1 MAIGLLGVVAVGGL
15 AIRYS
20 MAAKET
26 TAGTLGA
33 TLGATSQAET
43 GHAMHVSPAATVA
56 TMAPHALGSAVAHT
70 EVTYSRQ
77 PLWLQR
83 PRGNQP

>member
-1 MAIGLLGVVAVGGL
+1 MTMGLLGVVAVGGL

-20 MAAKET
+20 MAANET
-26 TAGTLGA
+26 TAGGMV
-33 TLGATSQAET
+33 ATSQAE
-43 GHAMHVSPAATVA
+43 MSHVMRVTPAATVA
-56 TMAPHALGSAVAHT
+56 AMAPPAVSSAVAQT

-83 PRGNQP
+83 PRGSQP